1 MPTLSGSHHKTSVA
15 VAESSLGSD
24 LAVTEM
30 VGGGEA
36 YSPLGL
42 QWARLGPCG
51 GIGSGSVLSLRSRT
65 SSPEEAVLNTLQGNC
80 YSYQTRLLR

>member
-1 MPTLSGSHHKTSVA
+1 MSIMPTLSGSHHKMSVA

-36 YSPLGL
+36 YPFVAGL
-42 QWARLGPCG
+42 AMGETW
-51 GIGSGSVLSLRSRT
+51 SVRRD
-65 SSPEEAVLNTLQGNC
+65 
-80 YSYQTRLLR
+80 R